1 MKLQA
6 KSTLAIKWMAECRY
20 AFQEPVQALIYDGK
34 IIEAAQMLLSMGVVD
49 DRPKLKES
57 LEDVAH
63 SVLPFQ

>member
-6 KSTLAIKWMAECRY
+6 KSTLAIRWMAEHRY
-20 AFQEPVQALIYDGK
+20 SFQAPVQALIDDNC

-57 LEDVAH
+57 LEDVAY
-63 SVLPFQ
+63 SVFPFQ